1 MYILHVGDYQKNK
14 IYFKVEGCDSELGYE
29 IRQKAC
35 RQELLWMT
43 KGIGDKEVK
52 ERLPEVGLTRVKGIL
67 REAGK
72 IKITKANFISH
83 C

>member
-1 MYILHVGDYQKNK
+1 
-14 IYFKVEGCDSELGYE
+14 
-29 IRQKAC
+29 
-35 RQELLWMT
+35 MT